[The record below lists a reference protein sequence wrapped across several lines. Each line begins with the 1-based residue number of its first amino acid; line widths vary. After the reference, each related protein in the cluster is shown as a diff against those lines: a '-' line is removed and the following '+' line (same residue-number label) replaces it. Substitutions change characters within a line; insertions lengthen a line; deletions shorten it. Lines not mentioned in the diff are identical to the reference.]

1 MSKTDLLKLI
11 LSIVICQAAGFIGS
25 LFTSR
30 SIPTWYAGL
39 KRPSFAPPNW
49 VFSPVWITL
58 FVLMGI
64 SLYLVWRMLP
74 KGENVRT
81 AIILFAVQIV
91 LNMLWSIIFFGLQSP
106 FAAFVEIIFLWM
118 AILLTIIV
126 FFRVST
132 IAAALLIPYI
142 LWVSF
147 AAVLNFFFW
156 KLNP

>member
-1 MSKTDLLKLI
+1 MNKIDWLRLI

-30 SIPTWYAGL
+30 SIPTWYASL

-58 FVLMGI
+58 FVMMGI
-64 SLYLVWRMLP
+64 SLYLVWRMLSRGQ
-74 KGENVRT
+74 KVRT
-81 AIILFAVQIV
+81 ALILFAVQLV
-91 LNMLWSIIFFGLQSP
+91 LNMLWSILFFGLQSP
-106 FAAFVEIIFLWM
+106 FAAFIEIVVLWM

-126 FFRVST
+126 FFRASLIGAV
-132 IAAALLIPYI
+132 LLIPYI

>member
-1 MSKTDLLKLI
+1 MSKNDLLKLI
-11 LSIVICQAAGFIGS
+11 LSIIICQAAGFIGS
-25 LFTSR
+25 IFTSR
-30 SIPTWYAGL
+30 SIPTWYASL

-64 SLYLVWRMLP
+64 SLYLVWRMLSRGQ
-74 KGENVRT
+74 KVRT
-81 AIILFAVQIV
+81 ALILFAVQLV
-91 LNMLWSIIFFGLQSP
+91 LNMLWSILFFGLQSP
-106 FAAFVEIIFLWM
+106 FAAFIEIVVLWM
-118 AILLTIIV
+118 AILLTIIA
-126 FFRVST
+126 FIRVST
-132 IAAALLIPYI
+132 AAAVLMIPYI

>member
-1 MSKTDLLKLI
+1 MNRSDLLKLI
-11 LSIVICQAAGFIGS
+11 LSIIICQAAGFIGS
-25 LFTSR
+25 IFTSR
-30 SIPTWYAGL
+30 SIPTWYASL

-64 SLYLVWRMLP
+64 SLYLVWRMLSRGQ
-74 KGENVRT
+74 KLRT
-81 AIILFAVQIV
+81 ALILFAVQLV
-91 LNMLWSIIFFGLQSP
+91 LNMLWSILFFGLQSP
-106 FAAFVEIIFLWM
+106 FAAFIEIVVLWM
-118 AILLTIIV
+118 AILLTIIA
-126 FFRVST
+126 FIRVST
-132 IAAALLIPYI
+132 AAAVLMIPYI

>member
-1 MSKTDLLKLI
+1 MNKADLIKLI

-30 SIPTWYAGL
+30 SIPAWYASL

-64 SLYLVWRMLP
+64 SLYLVWRMLS
-74 KGENVRT
+74 KGQKVRT
-81 AIILFAVQIV
+81 ALILFAVQLG
-91 LNMLWSIIFFGLQSP
+91 LNILWSILFFGLQSP
-106 FAAFVEIIFLWM
+106 LAAFIEIVVLWI

-126 FFRVST
+126 FFRVSSV
-132 IAAALLIPYI
+132 AAVLMIPYI

-156 KLNP
+156 RLNP

>member
-1 MSKTDLLKLI
+1 MSKNDIFKLI

-25 LFTSR
+25 IFTSR
-30 SIPTWYAGL
+30 SIPTWYASL
-39 KRPSFAPPNW
+39 KRPAFAPPNR
-49 VFSPVWITL
+49 VFAPVWTTL

-74 KGENVRT
+74 KAENVRI
-81 AIILFAVQIV
+81 ALILFAAQLV
-91 LNMLWSIIFFGLQSP
+91 LNIFWSVLFFGLQSP
-106 FAAFVEIIFLWM
+106 FAAFVEIIILWL
-118 AILLTIIV
+118 AIFMTIIV
-126 FFRVST
+126 FFRVSA

>member
-1 MSKTDLLKLI
+1 MSKSDLLKLI
-11 LSIVICQAAGFIGS
+11 LSIIICQAAGFIGS

-30 SIPTWYAGL
+30 SIPIWYASL

-81 AIILFAVQIV
+81 AIILFAVQLV
-91 LNMLWSIIFFGLQSP
+91 LNMLWSIMFFGLQSP